1 MDNADFGIYHHSTRE
16 DSEKLR
22 EITKNEFYKI
32 FGLIKKDNV
41 KNVLD
46 AGSGLGFLS
55 YVILEKFHNVII
67 TGIDI
72 YNDNIENNSME
83 KAIKNLKIL
92 NIDKSVRL
100 INANLLKLPSGDNY
114 FDMIVSNLVYHNID
128 DKINGYKELNRVL
141 KTNGYF
147 IYADLFFNDEDIQIM
162 ENSFKNFKKL
172 YTKNIKLNKNVNYNI
187 YLFQKL
193 F

>member
-1 MDNADFGIYHHSTRE
+1 MDNVDFGIYHHSTGE

-32 FGLIKKDNV
+32 FELINKDNV

-55 YVILEKFHNVII
+55 YIVLEKFHNVII
-67 TGIDI
+67 TGVDI

-83 KAIKNLKIL
+83 KAIKNLKLL
-92 NIDKSVRL
+92 NIDKFVWL

-128 DKINGYKELNRVL
+128 DKEKGYKELNRVL
-141 KTNGYF
+141 KINGYF
-147 IYADLFFNDEDIQIM
+147 IYADLFFNNNDIKLM
-162 ENSFKNFKKL
+162 KNSFKNFKKL
-172 YTKNIKLNKNVNYNI
+172 YTKNIKLDKNVNYSI
-187 YLFQKL
+187 YLFQKV